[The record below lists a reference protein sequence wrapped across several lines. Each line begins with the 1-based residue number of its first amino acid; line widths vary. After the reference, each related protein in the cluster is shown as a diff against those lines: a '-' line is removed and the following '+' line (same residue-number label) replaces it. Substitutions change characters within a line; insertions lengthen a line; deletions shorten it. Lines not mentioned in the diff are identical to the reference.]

1 MTNDTEIG
9 VYTDL
14 LQPGADCIRVGTLWI
29 HHRRQ
34 GSASFEYS
42 QEWLNHPHSYEL
54 EPMLP
59 LGRGKYHTAPGQV
72 LFGSMSDSAP
82 DRWGRR
88 LIQQAHRKGLPGYPT
103 VSGALGEQHY
113 LLGVNDMARMGA
125 LRYSADGGATFL
137 HTDEGASIP
146 PIIDLLPLH
155 HAAEHLCRDTAT
167 PAELRMLLNPGS
179 SLGGA
184 WPKASVKDE
193 QGNLYMAK
201 FSNSQQEYDVVAWEA
216 VAMTI
221 AAKAGIRVPEFC
233 LKRPA
238 RGKSVFLSR
247 RFDRSPSGTR
257 LPYISAMTM
266 LQAKD
271 GEVHSYAE
279 LAEYMSQYTANPRA
293 DLKELW
299 CRIALSIM
307 VTNVDDHPRNHGFLR
322 KERKGWQLA
331 PLFDV
336 NPTPEHVKGHTL
348 SMDIVEGDNTASLK
362 LLCECAD
369 IFYIRPRET
378 EELLIPIARAVSG
391 WRSIAT
397 NMGIP
402 AAQQEEMSGAFE
414 HAAGY
419 NSVLKP

>member
-14 LQPGADCIRVGTLWI
+14 LSSGTDYIRVGTLWI
-29 HHRRQ
+29 HHKRQ
-34 GSASFEYS
+34 SSSSFEYS
-42 QEWLNHPHSYEL
+42 SEWLSHPLSYEL
-54 EPMLP
+54 EPALP
-59 LGRGKYHTAPGQV
+59 LGRGKYHTAPGMG

-88 LIQQAHRKGLPGYPT
+88 LIQQAHRKSLPGYPP

-125 LRYSADGGATFL
+125 LRYSTDGGKTFL
-137 HTDEGASIP
+137 HTEEGASIP

-155 HAAEHLCRDTAT
+155 HAAEQLCKNTAT
-167 PAELRMLLNPGS
+167 PEELRMLLEPGS

-193 QGNLYMAK
+193 QGNLYIAK

-216 VAMTI
+216 VALTI
-221 AAKAGIRVPEFC
+221 ATKAGLQVPEFS

-247 RFDRSPSGTR
+247 RFDRSANGSR

-271 GEVHSYAE
+271 GEIHSYAE
-279 LAEYMSQYTANPRA
+279 LAEYISQYSANPRA
-293 DLKELW
+293 DLHELW
-299 CRIALSIM
+299 KRIALSIM

-322 KERKGWQLA
+322 RERKGWTLA

-336 NPTPEHVKGHTL
+336 NPTPEYVKGHTL
-348 SMDIVEGDNTASLK
+348 SMDIVEGDNTASIE
-362 LLCECAD
+362 LLCEQAEL
-369 IFYIRPRET
+369 FYIRAKEARSM
-378 EELLIPIARAVSG
+378 LLPIAHAVSG
-391 WRSIAT
+391 WRGIAT
-397 NMGIP
+397 SLGISSS
-402 AAQQEEMSGAFE
+402 QQNEMTDAFE
-414 HAAGY
+414 HTSGY
-419 NSVLKP
+419 NSILNS

>member
-1 MTNDTEIG
+1 
-9 VYTDL
+9 
-14 LQPGADCIRVGTLWI
+14 
-29 HHRRQ
+29 
-34 GSASFEYS
+34 
-42 QEWLNHPHSYEL
+42 
-54 EPMLP
+54 
-59 LGRGKYHTAPGQV
+59 
-72 LFGSMSDSAP
+72 
-82 DRWGRR
+82 
-88 LIQQAHRKGLPGYPT
+88 
-103 VSGALGEQHY
+103 
-113 LLGVNDMARMGA
+113 
-125 LRYSADGGATFL
+125 
-137 HTDEGASIP
+137 
-146 PIIDLLPLH
+146 
-155 HAAEHLCRDTAT
+155 
-167 PAELRMLLNPGS
+167 MLLNPGS

-221 AAKAGIRVPEFC
+221 AAQAGIRVPEFS

-322 KERKGWQLA
+322 LERKGWQLS

-348 SMDIVEGDNTASLK
+348 SMDIVEGDNTASLN
-362 LLCECAD
+362 LLCACAD
-369 IFYIRPRET
+369 IFYIRPREA
-378 EELLIPIARAVSG
+378 EELLVPIARAVSG

-402 AAQQEEMSGAFE
+402 AAQQEEMAGAFE

>member
-1 MTNDTEIG
+1 MSGDTEIG

-14 LQPGADCIRVGTLWI
+14 WQPGADGIRVGTLWI

-42 QEWLNHPHSYEL
+42 REWLNHPHSYEL

-59 LGRGKYHTAPGQV
+59 LGRGKYHTVPGQV

-88 LIQQAHRKGLPGYPT
+88 LIQQAHRQGLPGYPP
-103 VSGALGEQHY
+103 VSGALGEHHF

-125 LRYSADGGATFL
+125 LRYSTDGGVTFL
-137 HTDEGASIP
+137 HSEEGASIP
-146 PIIDLLPLH
+146 PMIDLLPLH
-155 HAAEHLCRDTAT
+155 HAAEHLCRNTET

-201 FSNSQQEYDVVAWEA
+201 FSNSRQEYDVVAWEA

-221 AAKAGIRVPEFC
+221 AAKAGLRVPEFR

-247 RFDRSPSGTR
+247 RFDRSPGGTR

-266 LQAKD
+266 MQAQD
-271 GEVHSYAE
+271 GEIRSYAE
-279 LAEYMSQYTANPRA
+279 LAEYMSRYTAHPRA
-293 DLKELW
+293 DLRELW

-322 KERKGWQLA
+322 MERKGWQLA

-362 LLCECAD
+362 LLCEHAD
-369 IFYIRPRET
+369 MFYIRPGQAK
-378 EELLIPIARAVSG
+378 ELLIPMARAVSG

-397 NMGIP
+397 KMGIP

-419 NSVLKP
+419 HSVLRP